1 MIINVDTV
9 RGIIMELKNLN
20 FDEIV
25 SQYTT
30 TRYRAYFYIPGHEYI
45 YTDWYYDVDGM
56 EAVQA
61 LCDIV
66 RRSNTK
72 DAAAA
77 YVQDIPAAYIQSQQV
92 VVAKAVRIGGD
103 IENEE

>member
-9 RGIIMELKNLN
+9 RGIVMELKNLN

-30 TRYRAYFYIPGHEYI
+30 TRYRAYFYIPGYDYI
-45 YTDWYYDVDGM
+45 YTEWYYGKGGLD
-56 EAVQA
+56 A
-61 LCDIV
+61 LQTLRNIV
-66 RRSNTK
+66 CKSEVVE
-72 DAAAA
+72 DSAG
-77 YVQDIPAAYIQSQQV
+77 YIQSQQV

-103 IENEE
+103 VENEE

>member
-30 TRYRAYFYIPGHEYI
+30 TRYRAYFYIPGYDYI
-45 YTDWYYDVDGM
+45 YTDWYYGKSGLDALQTLRNIVCKSDVVEDSVG
-56 EAVQA
+56 
-61 LCDIV
+61 
-66 RRSNTK
+66 
-72 DAAAA
+72 
-77 YVQDIPAAYIQSQQV
+77 YIQSQQV

>member
-1 MIINVDTV
+1 MNVDIV
-9 RGIIMELKNLN
+9 RGIVVELKNLN

-30 TRYRAYFYIPGHEYI
+30 TRYRAYFYIPGCDYI
-45 YTDWYYDVDGM
+45 YTDWYYGKSGLDALQTLRNIVCKSDVVEDSAG
-56 EAVQA
+56 
-61 LCDIV
+61 
-66 RRSNTK
+66 
-72 DAAAA
+72 
-77 YVQDIPAAYIQSQQV
+77 YIQSQQV

>member
-30 TRYRAYFYIPGHEYI
+30 TRYRAYFYIPGYDYI
-45 YTDWYYDVDGM
+45 YTDWYYGKDGLNTL
-56 EAVQA
+56 QK

-66 RRSNTK
+66 RKSQ
-72 DAAAA
+72 DSAA
-77 YVQDIPAAYIQSQQV
+77 YVDLQPDAYIQSQQV
-92 VVAKAVRIGGD
+92 VVAKAVRINGGF
-103 IENEE
+103 ENEER

>member
-1 MIINVDTV
+1 MIIDVDTV

-30 TRYRAYFYIPGHEYI
+30 TRYRAYFYIPGCDYI
-45 YTDWYYDVDGM
+45 YTDWYYGKSGLD
-56 EAVQA
+56 A
-61 LCDIV
+61 LQTLRNIV
-66 RRSNTK
+66 CKSEVVE
-72 DAAAA
+72 DSAG
-77 YVQDIPAAYIQSQQV
+77 YIQSQQV

>member
-9 RGIIMELKNLN
+9 RGMNMETKNLN
-20 FDEIV
+20 FSEII
-25 SQYTT
+25 SEYTT
-30 TRYRAYFYIPGHEYI
+30 TRYRAYFYIPGYEYI
-45 YTDWYYDVDGM
+45 YTDWYYGKDGM
-56 EAVQA
+56 EAVQT

-66 RRSNTK
+66 RKSNAKNTE
-72 DAAAA
+72 AA

-92 VVAKAVRIGGD
+92 VVAKAIRISGD

>member
-1 MIINVDTV
+1 MIMNVDTV

-30 TRYRAYFYIPGHEYI
+30 TRYRAYFFIPGYDYI
-45 YTDWYYDVDGM
+45 YTDWYYGKSGLDALQTLRNIVCKSDVVEDSAG
-56 EAVQA
+56 
-61 LCDIV
+61 
-66 RRSNTK
+66 
-72 DAAAA
+72 
-77 YVQDIPAAYIQSQQV
+77 YIQSQQV

>member
-1 MIINVDTV
+1 MNVDTV

-30 TRYRAYFYIPGHEYI
+30 TRYRAYFFIPGYDYI
-45 YTDWYYDVDGM
+45 YTDWYYGKSGLD
-56 EAVQA
+56 A
-61 LCDIV
+61 LQTLRNIV
-66 RRSNTK
+66 CKSEVVE
-72 DAAAA
+72 DSAG
-77 YVQDIPAAYIQSQQV
+77 YIQSQQV
-92 VVAKAVRIGGD
+92 VVAKTVRIGGD

>member
-1 MIINVDTV
+1 MIMNVDTV

-30 TRYRAYFYIPGHEYI
+30 TRYRAYFYIPGYDYI
-45 YTDWYYDVDGM
+45 YTDWYYGKSGLDALQTLRNIVCKSDVVEDSAG
-56 EAVQA
+56 
-61 LCDIV
+61 
-66 RRSNTK
+66 
-72 DAAAA
+72 
-77 YVQDIPAAYIQSQQV
+77 YIQSQQV

>member
-1 MIINVDTV
+1 MNVDTV
-9 RGIIMELKNLN
+9 RGMNMEMKNLN

-30 TRYRAYFYIPGHEYI
+30 TRYRAYFFIPGYDYI
-45 YTDWYYDVDGM
+45 YTDWYYGKSGLD
-56 EAVQA
+56 A
-61 LCDIV
+61 LRTLRNIV
-66 RRSNTK
+66 CKSEVVE
-72 DAAAA
+72 DSAG
-77 YVQDIPAAYIQSQQV
+77 YIQSQQV

>member
-9 RGIIMELKNLN
+9 RGMNMELKNLN

-30 TRYRAYFYIPGHEYI
+30 TRYRAYFFIPGYDCI
-45 YTDWYYDVDGM
+45 YTDWYYGKSGLDALQTLRNIVCKSDVVEDSAG
-56 EAVQA
+56 
-61 LCDIV
+61 
-66 RRSNTK
+66 
-72 DAAAA
+72 
-77 YVQDIPAAYIQSQQV
+77 YIQSQQV

-103 IENEE
+103 IKNEE

>member
-1 MIINVDTV
+1 MIINVATV
-9 RGIIMELKNLN
+9 RGMNMELKNLN

-30 TRYRAYFYIPGHEYI
+30 TRYRAYFFIPGYDYI
-45 YTDWYYDVDGM
+45 YTDWYYGKSGLDALQTLRNIVCKSDVVEDSAG
-56 EAVQA
+56 
-61 LCDIV
+61 
-66 RRSNTK
+66 
-72 DAAAA
+72 
-77 YVQDIPAAYIQSQQV
+77 YIQSQQV